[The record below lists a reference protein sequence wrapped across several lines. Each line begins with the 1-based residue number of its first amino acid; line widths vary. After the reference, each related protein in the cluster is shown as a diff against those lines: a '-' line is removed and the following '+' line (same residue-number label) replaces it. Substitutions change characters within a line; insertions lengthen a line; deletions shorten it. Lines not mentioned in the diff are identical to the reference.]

1 MKVIATK
8 QGYLGKIREPGEVFD
23 APEGLQASW
32 FEPVEMAEAS
42 DAPARGKKGKPQ
54 PETEPLV

>member
-8 QGYLGKIREPGEVFD
+8 QGYLGKLREPGEVFD

-32 FEPVEMAEAS
+32 FEPAEPGEVF

-54 PETEPLV
+54 QETEPLV

>member
-8 QGYLGKIREPGEVFD
+8 QGYLGKLREPGEVFD

-32 FEPVEMAEAS
+32 FEPVEVS

-54 PETEPLV
+54 QETEPLV